1 MSRKQDILH
10 LLANEPNDDFL
21 NYALAIEEE
30 SEGNYSE
37 AIQLLLNIKQRNT
50 SYLPLYLKLAQ
61 LYANTSDTKK
71 AIEIINQGIPIAQ
84 QVKNKWAEGELKELL
99 LEIED

>member
-1 MSRKQDILH
+1 MSRKQDILQ
-10 LLANEPNDDFL
+10 LVAQEPNDDFL

-37 AIQLLLNIKQRNT
+37 AIHILLNIKQRNA

-61 LYANTSDTKK
+61 LYANTNDTEK
-71 AIEIINQGIPIAQ
+71 AIEAINEGIPIAQ
-84 QVKNKWAEGELKELL
+84 QLKNKRTEGELKELL
-99 LEIED
+99 LELED